1 MPYDCSYNQN
11 IAHTIHQINQRK
23 VDFENLNNDNIEG
36 SGKIALKTHLD
47 TGFGPTLDLPVSGS
61 GMSAGRKR
69 QPRKKGGD
77 LGDVID
83 TVGKV
88 ASIAAPF
95 VMGLGKKKAPRKKG
109 GIILGLQAPYKSGE
123 SDIPPAPTPI
133 TAVSASQKL
142 VINKPT
148 TRADAPS
155 GSSFGGGMSAGGISA
170 GAKQKRPVSRKMKNR
185 NELIKKLTKEK
196 GMNLPQASKHIKEAK
211 LTY

>member
-1 MPYDCSYNQN
+1 MSPYYNPYNEQ

-47 TGFGPTLDLPVSGS
+47 TGFGPTLDLPTGS

-77 LGDVID
+77 LNDVLD

-109 GIILGLQAPYKSGE
+109 GIILGLQEPYKSGE
-123 SDIPPAPTPI
+123 SDMPAAPTPI
-133 TAVSASQKL
+133 TAVSASKKL

-148 TRADAPS
+148 TKSDMPANL
-155 GSSFGGGMSAGGISA
+155 GGGMSAGGMSA
-170 GAKQKRPVSRKMKNR
+170 GAKSKRPVSDKMKNR
-185 NELIKKLTKEK
+185 NELIKKLMKEK
-196 GMNLPQASKHIKEAK
+196 GMNLPQASKHIKEAN
-211 LTY
+211 LAY